1 MDKGILFKACRHCG
15 DDLVLEADVREPE
28 RERADEVCVCLQC
41 GRRFVR
47 TVAAAGGA
55 KSESPHRAA

>member
-15 DDLVLEADVREPE
+15 GDLVLEADVREPE
-28 RERADEVCVCLQC
+28 RERADEVYVCLQC

-47 TVAAAGGA
+47 TAVGAAKQKA
-55 KSESPHRAA
+55 ESPHKAA